1 MPHTFDELR
10 SEYPEFLYTG
20 YETSYTDAGLEVIYR
35 YEIPGL
41 SDFHTRWVFP
51 ATRKEYTPVLKALV
65 FSLGM
70 AEAISYYKITCPR
83 NVKVLCGSLDGEQI
97 SWWEKLFYKGLGE
110 FQYVNGIDV
119 PQEELL
125 KISWINEGSAGK
137 IPEDVGENAPED
149 VEGGVSYGG
158 SVHTLHDPESYD
170 GILVPIG
177 GGKDSVVSLELLKGR
192 KIYTYS
198 VNQSETIRNVIAC
211 CDHAAGD
218 LAAKRILDKRIIEF
232 NEQGYLN
239 GHIPFSSVVAFS
251 CVITAYLNGIRHI
264 ALSNESSAN
273 ESTVRDSFVNHQ
285 YSKTFEFEK
294 DFDGYIKNL
303 TDSDIHYFSLLRPYT
318 ELKIASMFAKS
329 RGYHK
334 AFRSCN
340 RGSKQGI
347 WCCNCPKCLFVYIIL
362 SPFLTEEEL
371 IDIFGEKL
379 LDKDSLDTE
388 FKELT
393 GISENKP
400 FECVGMRSEVCA
412 SIRRFISGGKN
423 PVTGKMIPPG
433 HSLLTDRYA
442 DIINTWTEEVE
453 DILSDITD
461 EHNIPDELRYT
472 IDR

>member
-1 MPHTFDELR
+1 MLHQFDELR
-10 SEYPEFLYTG
+10 SEYPEFLYKG
-20 YETSYTDAGLEVIYR
+20 YETSYTGDGLEVIYR

-51 ATRKEYTPVLKALV
+51 AIRKEYTPVLKALV

-83 NVKVLCGSLDGEQI
+83 SVKVMCGSLDEEQI

-119 PQEELL
+119 SQEELL
-125 KISWINEGSAGK
+125 KISWVNENAGA
-137 IPEDVGENAPED
+137 GENDPA
-149 VEGGVSYGG
+149 GSYP
-158 SVHTLHDPESYD
+158 LHDRDSYD

-177 GGKDSVVSLELLKGR
+177 GGKDSVVSLELLKGE

-198 VNQSETIRNVIAC
+198 VNPNDTIRNVIAC
-211 CDHAAGD
+211 CDHAVGD
-218 LAAKRILDKRIIEF
+218 LSAKRILDKRIIEF

-294 DFDGYIKNL
+294 DFDGYIKKL

-318 ELKIASMFAKS
+318 ELKIASVFAKS
-329 RGYHK
+329 RQYHK

-371 IDIFGEKL
+371 TDIFGEKL
-379 LDKDSLDTE
+379 LDKESLDTE

-400 FECVGMRSEVCA
+400 FECVGTRREVRACV
-412 SIRRFISGGKN
+412 RRFVSGGTD
-423 PVTGKMIPPG
+423 PVTGRVMPPG

-442 DIINTWTEEVE
+442 DTINTWTEEVE
-453 DILSDITD
+453 GILSDITD
-461 EHNIPDELRYT
+461 EHNIPGELMYT
-472 IDR
+472 INK

>member
-1 MPHTFDELR
+1 MLHQFDELR
-10 SEYPEFLYTG
+10 SEYPEFLYKG
-20 YETSYTDAGLEVIYR
+20 YETSYTGDGLEVIYR

-51 ATRKEYTPVLKALV
+51 AIRKEYTPVLKALV

-83 NVKVLCGSLDGEQI
+83 SVKVMCGSLDEEQI

-119 PQEELL
+119 SQEELL
-125 KISWINEGSAGK
+125 KISWVNENAGA
-137 IPEDVGENAPED
+137 GENDPA
-149 VEGGVSYGG
+149 GSYP
-158 SVHTLHDPESYD
+158 LHDRDSYD

-177 GGKDSVVSLELLKGR
+177 GGKDSVVSLELLKGE

-198 VNQSETIRNVIAC
+198 VNPNDTIRNVIAC
-211 CDHAAGD
+211 CDHAVGD

-294 DFDGYIKNL
+294 DFDGYIKKL

-318 ELKIASMFAKS
+318 ELKIASVFAKS
-329 RGYHK
+329 RQYHK

-362 SPFLTEEEL
+362 SPFIPEEEL
-371 IDIFGEKL
+371 IGIFGEKL
-379 LDKDSLDTE
+379 LDKESLDLD
-388 FKELT
+388 FRELC
-393 GISENKP
+393 GIEENKP
-400 FECVGMRSEVCA
+400 FECVGTRREVLACLKNY
-412 SIRRFISGGKN
+412 IDKGGR
-423 PVTGKMIPPG
+423 
-433 HSLLTDRYA
+433 SLLTDRYKETLKK
-442 DIINTWTEEVE
+442 IIFDVDDMLTEWNEETLV
-453 DILSDITD
+453 
-461 EHNIPDELRYT
+461 PDVYLKKVRKAIAE
-472 IDR
+472 